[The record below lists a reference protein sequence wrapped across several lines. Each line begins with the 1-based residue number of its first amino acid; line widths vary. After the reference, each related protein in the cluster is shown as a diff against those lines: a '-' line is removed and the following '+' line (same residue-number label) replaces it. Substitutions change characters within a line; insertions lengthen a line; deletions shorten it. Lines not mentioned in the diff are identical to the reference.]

1 MAQSTLPYCCL
12 PSPPPAA
19 PKLDLWHPEA
29 PKHLPSMCWQH
40 GQEEELWEQ
49 CLSHSTSRW
58 GLGNTQAGSR
68 SITHLPW
75 EGWVTSSS
83 FCKQNIWNPGLVVN
97 CDMFSWFSY
106 SGACYRG
113 QNPTHHLWGEEV
125 PAHSSW
131 AHQWEG
137 PGFLK
142 SSFTAKS
149 DCNAKLPFLCGL
161 CLCEVSQ
168 SLIDAFG
175 DRDKFAGTDL
185 GYDPGMLC
193 ILSQAV
199 YLMQHKSVG
208 LDNPFCPS
216 RAWSKATWATCSQV
230 LRFGEPGTKII
241 PSHTRQGLM
250 PHDPS
255 DTAKAPS
262 PARSLS
268 FLTALY
274 LKHLL
279 LLPPVAFYL
288 AILNTKAITRSS
300 LPLNCHRPNFCF
312 AQH

>member
-1 MAQSTLPYCCL
+1 
-12 PSPPPAA
+12 
-19 PKLDLWHPEA
+19 
-29 PKHLPSMCWQH
+29 MCWQH

-49 CLSHSTSRW
+49 CLSHSTCRW

-83 FCKQNIWNPGLVVN
+83 LCKQNIWNPGLVVN
-97 CDMFSWFSY
+97 CDMLSWFSY
-106 SGACYRG
+106 QGAHCWG
-113 QNPTHHLWGEEV
+113 QHPTHHLWGEEV
-125 PAHSSW
+125 PVHSSW

-149 DCNAKLPFLCGL
+149 DCNAKLSFLCRL
-161 CLCEVSQ
+161 CLCKVSQ
-168 SLIDAFG
+168 SLIDALVTEISLQGQTWATIRASSASSARLFTSCSTSQW
-175 DRDKFAGTDL
+175 DT
-185 GYDPGMLC
+185 PE
-193 ILSQAV
+193 ISQA
-199 YLMQHKSVG
+199 QRWH
-208 LDNPFCPS
+208 DTPFCPS
-216 RAWSKATWATCSQV
+216 RAQSKATWATCSQV
-230 LRFGEPGTKII
+230 LRFGEPGTKIT

-255 DTAKAPS
+255 DTAKATS

-288 AILNTKAITRSS
+288 AILKTKAITKS
-300 LPLNCHRPNFCF
+300 LPLNCHRPFFCF